1 MCAPS
6 GAGVDGVAFRR
17 IMPTPSEPPAGT
29 WCSGGAGVFGALSS
43 MPREVVDPWPVG
55 AADPWPVGMADRCPV
70 GAADPCPVGTADP
83 WPVGAAAA
91 GGDVSARS
99 GVVGA
104 SRPAAGAPAAEP
116 DVAPGSGA
124 LRTAAGTV
132 ADPEA
137 AAAGA
142 DPDAAATGADPDGGG
157 TGTEAEAAGAAAD
170 PGTGGV
176 AGVGDIRVD
185 TGADVE
191 CALLRRIVPAG
202 RESSAGASWS
212 GAAVVGRDRGT
223 TVAVVLAER
232 PSPAGIPGGAPPFAL
247 AEPGARCPFSTGSGR
262 GATSL
267 PAAPRIEPLKVI
279 SGTRRTTTGLPV
291 IAAVVPPGACPAS
304 DGTVPTALRRFR
316 AGRSVAGQITAAV
329 NPAAP
334 ATGAGPGPNVGREGP
349 GVGARGGDVSDP

>member
-1 MCAPS
+1 VCAAS
-6 GAGVDGVAFRR
+6 GADVDGVAFRR

-29 WCSGGAGVFGALSS
+29 WCPGGAGVCGAVSC
-43 MPREVVDPWPVG
+43 MPGDVGDPWPVG
-55 AADPWPVGMADRCPV
+55 AADPWPVS
-70 GAADPCPVGTADP
+70 TADP
-83 WPVGAAAA
+83 RPVGGDPEAEGAVADPGAA
-91 GGDVSARS
+91 G
-99 GVVGA
+99 VGA
-104 SRPAAGAPAAEP
+104 DPGAAG
-116 DVAPGSGA
+116 VG
-124 LRTAAGTV
+124 

-137 AAAGA
+137 
-142 DPDAAATGADPDGGG
+142 
-157 TGTEAEAAGAAAD
+157 EAAAD

-176 AGVGDIRVD
+176 AVAGDIRAG
-185 TGADVE
+185 TGAGVE

-202 RESSAGASWS
+202 RESSVGTSWS

-279 SGTRRTTTGLPV
+279 SGIRRTTTGLPV

-334 ATGAGPGPNVGREGP
+334 ATRAGPGPNVGREGP